1 MLAAV
6 MAISAWAQTAEDIIA
21 KNIDAQGGRK
31 ALAGLKSVQR
41 KGEVKVDGSFGA
53 MEGTVEEVVIPG
65 KKAVRALDLAVFQ
78 QKDGWNGEVAWREG
92 MMGLQDLEGPEANQI
107 KQMAELNPFLKMAD
121 GAKAEKLDDETVKDV
136 SYYVI
141 QVTPAEGPAVKHFID
156 KESNQIARST
166 LKQNNPMFGEIEIVV
181 EQAGYEQFGPVKL
194 ATKNNAKI
202 GDVFEIQTTYT
213 ETKVDEKVD
222 EALFEKPQEEK
233 PKDADKAK
241 DDKPKDEKSKE
252 AAK

>member
-1 MLAAV
+1 MAA
-6 MAISAWAQTAEDIIA
+6 SAFAETAEEIID
-21 KNIDAQGGRK
+21 KNIKAQGGRE
-31 ALAGLKSVQR
+31 ALSALKSVLR
-41 KGEVKVDGSFGA
+41 KGAVKVDGSFGA
-53 MEGTVEEVVIPG
+53 MEGTVEEAVIPG

-78 QKDGWNGEVAWREG
+78 QKDGWNGKTAWREG
-92 MMGLQDLEGPEANQI
+92 MMGLQDLEGAEANQI
-107 KQMAELNPFLKMAD
+107 KQMAELNPFLQMAD
-121 GAKAEKLDDETVKDV
+121 GTKAEKLNDETVKEV

-181 EQAGYEQFGPVKL
+181 EQSGYEQFGPVKL
-194 ATKNNAKI
+194 ATKNTAKI

-222 EALFEKPQEEK
+222 EALFEKPAEEK
-233 PKDADKAK
+233 PKDADKPKDDDKKAK
-241 DDKPKDEKSKE
+241 D